1 MKISTIS
8 RFFLLVLLLVSCT
21 DRYAYV
27 RITGFAQ
34 GGPYTV
40 KADLSGTGLTPEY
53 VKASVDSI
61 FNAIDNSVSGYNKTS
76 ILSRFN
82 AGEAVSKD
90 SIFTSLLQLGDRY
103 AGETGGV
110 VDVWA
115 APLFDVWGFGFT
127 PDSLPSRE
135 LIDAAKARSA
145 LHEKVNFNA
154 IAQGYSCDL
163 IASWLKS
170 KGVRNMLVDVGEIYG
185 CGVNPQGRR
194 WSIGID
200 SPVDGNNT
208 PGAELKCIYTLPEG
222 PCGIVTSGNY
232 RKFYVKDGK
241 KYAHTI
247 DPRTG
252 YPVTHNLL
260 SATIISSN
268 PESDTNAADADAYA
282 TCCMVVGLD
291 EAKKIVESSPWLEA
305 VLIYEEDSQMKVW
318 RSDAAD
324 DPD

>member
-1 MKISTIS
+1 MAI
-8 RFFLLVLLLVSCT
+8 LLISCT
-21 DRYAYV
+21 PDYSYV

-40 KADLSGTGLTPEY
+40 TADLSGTGLTPEI
-53 VKASVDSI
+53 VKTSVDSI
-61 FNAIDNSVSGYNKTS
+61 FNAIDCSVSGYNKNS
-76 ILSRFN
+76 LLSRFN
-82 AGEAVSKD
+82 AGEDVQKD
-90 SIFTSLLQLGDRY
+90 SIFSALVNLGNRY
-103 AGETGGV
+103 CEETAGV

-127 PDSLPSRE
+127 PDSLPSPE
-135 LIDAAKARSA
+135 LIAAAKAQSA
-145 LHEKVNFNA
+145 LRKKVNFNA

-163 IASWLKS
+163 IASWLHS

-185 CGVNPQGRR
+185 CGVNPDGSH
-194 WSIGID
+194 WTIGID

-208 PGAELKCIYTLPEG
+208 PGADLKCIYTLGEG

-232 RKFYVKDGK
+232 RKFYLKDGK

-268 PESDTNAADADAYA
+268 PESLTNAADADAYA
-282 TCCMVVGLD
+282 TWCMVVGL
-291 EAKKIVESSPWLEA
+291 EQAQAFVKSTPWLEA
-305 VLIYEEDSQMKVW
+305 VLIYDGDGEMKVW
-318 RSDAAD
+318 RSDSRD
-324 DPD
+324 DLH